1 MDPGK
6 LAHATLLGTD
16 LASDVRTESAIDAIV
31 HATEGGAHG
40 ALINAPSLSAF
51 RQGVAMTR
59 KRGTCVL
66 VELPPSYFLV
76 SLFDVVMNAS
86 RFAAHSSA
94 LVETW
99 QKRWHSPP
107 EVWLSLMSNCS
118 RYRRSTRCSIVS
130 IMAPSDRAWLSTLLQ
145 APRRCK
151 SKQS

>member
-66 VELPPSYFLV
+66 VGVPPGDLSV
-76 SLFDVVMNAS
+76 SLFHVVVKCITICGSFVGTRQDMAEALA
-86 RFAAHSSA
+86 FAAKGKVKADVELQPLSASNAVLHRLEHGAVGSRVVIDFASSTSA
-94 LVETW
+94 
-99 QKRWHSPP
+99 
-107 EVWLSLMSNCS
+107 M
-118 RYRRSTRCSIVS
+118 
-130 IMAPSDRAWLSTLLQ
+130 
-145 APRRCK
+145 
-151 SKQS
+151 